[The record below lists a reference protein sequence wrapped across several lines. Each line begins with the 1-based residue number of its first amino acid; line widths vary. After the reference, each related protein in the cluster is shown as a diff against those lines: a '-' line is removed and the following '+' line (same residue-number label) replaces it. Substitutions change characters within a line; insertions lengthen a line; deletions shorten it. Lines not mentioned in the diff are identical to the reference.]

1 MADATT
7 TNPLT
12 TPRSIDELTN
22 LAGSQID
29 SEVGA
34 QEAPLNQQI
43 SDLQGRE
50 TNSLQKLGDMFG
62 TLMPY
67 VQGAAGAVQDS
78 YNTAFQ
84 AQQSI
89 FNTAMQRMN
98 QMKQD
103 RAQQAQTM
111 AQEVGGPVA
120 VGEFTA
126 SALAPSEEL
135 SMTAPNNLTHALAN
149 AEAGVQEANAFS
161 GRVFPLVQT
170 EQTANMKN
178 FFETQISDLNKQVA
192 TLEGSKQGLK
202 NTRLNDLLTQERQFQ
217 QSQAQLGLDKQKA
230 NRDWIA
236 TQHTLHNDDKRLSMA
251 QTQYNRQFG
260 LQTKAQTLEQQR
272 INLQAKQ
279 QAARLKLDWS
289 TLAERMRHDQETEK
303 TQAARAS
310 ARSQSNAMALVD
322 KAMSPTHRGTLTL
335 NTKSYI
341 PKNSP
346 AELAAASGTTKNAYW
361 DPKKSQWYTY
371 GKKTLTNAQALAQG
385 YDLGGNTP
393 VSDPQKLF
401 TLLRSAGIPA
411 ATAIKVIRVKTGI
424 GDFQPGKPTDYN
436 AHTLAGMT
444 NKDLMDLARARGYK
458 GRGTRNV
465 IINYIMSRNP
475 ASAPTPAGYGST
487 PSRP

>member
-170 EQTANMKN
+170 EQTAN
-178 FFETQISDLNKQVA
+178 
-192 TLEGSKQGLK
+192 
-202 NTRLNDLLTQERQFQ
+202 
-217 QSQAQLGLDKQKA
+217 
-230 NRDWIA
+230 
-236 TQHTLHNDDKRLSMA
+236 
-251 QTQYNRQFG
+251 
-260 LQTKAQTLEQQR
+260 
-272 INLQAKQ
+272 
-279 QAARLKLDWS
+279 
-289 TLAERMRHDQETEK
+289 
-303 TQAARAS
+303 
-310 ARSQSNAMALVD
+310 
-322 KAMSPTHRGTLTL
+322 
-335 NTKSYI
+335 
-341 PKNSP
+341 
-346 AELAAASGTTKNAYW
+346 
-361 DPKKSQWYTY
+361 
-371 GKKTLTNAQALAQG
+371 
-385 YDLGGNTP
+385 
-393 VSDPQKLF
+393 
-401 TLLRSAGIPA
+401 
-411 ATAIKVIRVKTGI
+411 
-424 GDFQPGKPTDYN
+424 
-436 AHTLAGMT
+436 
-444 NKDLMDLARARGYK
+444 
-458 GRGTRNV
+458 
-465 IINYIMSRNP
+465 
-475 ASAPTPAGYGST
+475 
-487 PSRP
+487 